1 MSGTGVSTFK
11 VALVGNPNVGKSV
24 IFGLLTG
31 KYVTV
36 SNYPGTTVEVS
47 KGICKGLGGRIE
59 IVDTPGA
66 NSLIPLSEDE
76 LVARDMLLEEYEKRV
91 IQVVDAKNL
100 RRGLLITTQLAEM
113 GLPVVLTLNMWDELL
128 DRGMNIDVHAL
139 QETLNIPIIKTIA
152 TQSVGINVVLSSIS
166 LAKVPSLYI
175 DYGSVI
181 EEGILKIQKILNDD
195 TVINTR
201 AVAIMFLSG
210 DEALEE
216 KLRNK
221 FPNGF
226 LDDVHHIRDNIQ
238 RHFSNPLSYVIN
250 IKRANYV
257 NALVERV
264 CTKVSKQGKRIRLS
278 EVCFFTSWF
287 HWQLSSLG
295 IKSQH
300 YQCP

>member
-1 MSGTGVSTFK
+1 MYEEMKNTYK

-47 KGICKGLGGRIE
+47 RGICKGLDGRIE
-59 IVDTPGA
+59 IVDTPGV

-128 DRGMNIDVHAL
+128 DRGMNIDVPLL

-152 TQSVGINVVLSSIS
+152 THRVGINALLSSIS
-166 LAKVPSLYI
+166 SAGVPSLHI

-181 EEGILKIQKILNDD
+181 EEGIFKIQKILNDD
-195 TVINTR
+195 TVVNTR
-201 AVAIMFLSG
+201 SLAIMLLSG
-210 DEALEE
+210 DEALED

-221 FPNGF
+221 YPNGF
-226 LDDVHHIRDNIQ
+226 LGDIHPIRDNIQ
-238 RHFSNPLSYVIN
+238 KQFSNPLSYVIN
-250 IKRANYV
+250 IKRAHYV

-264 CTKVSKQGKRIRLS
+264 CTTVSKEGKTHPFIRGVL
-278 EVCFFTSWF
+278 FTSWF
-287 HWQLSSLG
+287 HWQLSSLD
-295 IKSQH
+295 ISLQH

>member
-1 MSGTGVSTFK
+1 MSEPVVSTFK
-11 VALVGNPNVGKSV
+11 VALGGNPNVGKSV

-47 KGICKGLGGRIE
+47 RGICKGLDGRIE

-91 IQVVDAKNL
+91 VQVVDAKNL
-100 RRGLLITTQLAEM
+100 RRGLLITTQLAEK

-128 DRGMNIDVHAL
+128 DRGMNIDVPVL

-152 TQSVGINVVLSSIS
+152 THRVGINALLGSIES
-166 LAKVPSLYI
+166 ARAPSLHI
-175 DYGSVI
+175 DYGGII
-181 EEGILKIQKILNDD
+181 EEGISKIQKLLPRYTI
-195 TVINTR
+195 INTR
-201 AVAIMFLSG
+201 SLAIMILSG

-221 FPNGF
+221 LPNEFFG
-226 LDDVHHIRDNIQ
+226 DIHRIRDNIQ
-238 RHFSNPLSYVIN
+238 KQFSNPLSYVIN

-264 CTKVSKQGKRIRLS
+264 CTTVSKEGKTHPFIRGVL
-278 EVCFFTSWF
+278 FTSWF
-287 HWQLSSLG
+287 HWRLSSLD
-295 IKSQH
+295 INSQH
-300 YQCP
+300 YQC